1 MAKKLLALILLAVA
15 SSIFFYTLNK
25 KSNLKIRIIE
35 TTDVHG
41 SIYPYDF
48 IQNQETNNSLAAVYT
63 YVKEQ
68 RQNPDFET
76 VLLDN
81 GDILQG
87 QPVVYYSNFEAT
99 DREHICAQVMNF
111 MQYDA
116 ATVGNHD
123 IEAGH
128 PVYDKLNKEF
138 NFPWM
143 AANAINT
150 KTGKPYFKPYTI
162 LERSGVKIAVLGLI
176 TPAIPNWLPENIWS
190 GMEFEDMIL
199 TAKKWIK
206 IIKEKEKPD
215 IIIGLFHSGIDYTY
229 DNSTAETYKNENAT
243 QLVAKNVNGFDIVFG
258 GHDHQKYNF
267 TVKSPDGSDVLIMD
281 PRSYARCMAVVDIEL
296 NWNEEKNTWDKKIT
310 GQIID
315 TDTIVPDKVF
325 MKKFAGFFEETKE
338 YVNQEIGTFTKTI
351 ESKDALFGDSEFADL
366 IHTIQLKISKA
377 EISFTA
383 PLSYDSEI
391 KKGKVYVRDMFN
403 LYRFENLL
411 YTMRLS
417 GNEIKKYL
425 EYSANLWFNRMK
437 DENDHLLK
445 LKTTDEGNLHLASAY
460 YNFSSAAGIDYV
472 INLKAPE
479 GERVH
484 ILRLSSGKEF
494 DLNKEYLVAINS
506 YRGNGGGGH
515 LIKGAGIPKDKLS
528 ERVVHATDKDL
539 RYYMIKWIEEQKSI
553 TPLCDNNWTLIPEKW
568 YEKAKA
574 KDMNLL
580 FPED

>member
-1 MAKKLLALILLAVA
+1 MIKKLLILIILAVA
-15 SSIFFYTLNK
+15 SSLFFLTLNK
-25 KSNLKIRIIE
+25 KNKLKIRIIE

-41 SIYPYDF
+41 SIFPYDF
-48 IQNQETNNSLAAVYT
+48 IKNEKTDHSLANVYT

-68 RQNPDFET
+68 RKNSDLET
-76 VLLDN
+76 ILLDN

-116 ATVGNHD
+116 GTVGNHD

-128 PVYDKLNKEF
+128 PVYDKLSKEF
-138 NFPWM
+138 NFPWL

-150 KTGKPYFKPYTI
+150 KTGNPYFTPYTI
-162 LERSGVKIAVLGLI
+162 IERQGVKIAVLGLI

-190 GMEFEDMIL
+190 GIEFEDMIV
-199 TAKKWIK
+199 TSKKWIK
-206 IIKEKEKPD
+206 IIKEKEQPD

-243 QLVAKNVNGFDIVFG
+243 QLVPKNVDGFDVVFG

-296 NWNEEKNTWDKKIT
+296 SWNEEKNAWDKKIS

-315 TDTIVPDKVF
+315 TDTIIPDKSF
-325 MKKFAGFFEETKE
+325 INKFSDFFEETKK
-338 YVNQEIGTFTKTI
+338 YVNREIGTFTKTI
-351 ESKDALFGDSEFADL
+351 ASKDALFGDSEFADL

-391 KKGKVYVRDMFN
+391 KKGNIYVRDMFN
-403 LYRFENLL
+403 LYRYENLL

-417 GNEIKKYL
+417 GKEVKNYL
-425 EYSANLWFNRMK
+425 EYSVNLWFNRMQNK
-437 DENDHLLK
+437 NDHLLK
-445 LKTTDEGNLHLASAY
+445 LKENKEGNLHLASAY
-460 YNFSSAAGIDYV
+460 YNFSSAAGINYV
-472 INLKAPE
+472 VDLKAPE
-479 GERVH
+479 GERVR
-484 ILRLSSGKEF
+484 ILKLSSGKEF
-494 DLNKEYLVAINS
+494 DMNKEYLVAVNS

-515 LIKGAGIPKDKLS
+515 LIKGAGIPKDELS
-528 ERVVHATDKDL
+528 ERVVHSTDKDL
-539 RYYMIKWIEEQKSI
+539 RYYMIKWIEEQKTI
-553 TPLCDNNWTLIPEKW
+553 TPSCDHNWTLIPETW
-568 YEKAKA
+568 YQKAKV

-580 FPED
+580 FPEN

>member
-1 MAKKLLALILLAVA
+1 MAKKLLALIILALA
-15 SSIFFYTLNK
+15 SSLFFYNLNRK
-25 KSNLKIRIIE
+25 NNLKIRIIE

-41 SIYPYDF
+41 SIFPYDF
-48 IQNQETNNSLAAVYT
+48 IKNQETDHSLAAVYT

-76 VLLDN
+76 ILLDN

-116 ATVGNHD
+116 GTVGNHD

-150 KTGKPYFKPYTI
+150 KTGKPYFTPYTI
-162 LERSGVKIAVLGLI
+162 IERSGVKIAVLGLI

-190 GMEFEDMIL
+190 GMEFEDMIV

-206 IIKEKEKPD
+206 IIQEKEKPD

-243 QLVAKNVNGFDIVFG
+243 QLVPKNVDGFDVIFG

-267 TVKSPDGSDVLIMD
+267 TVKSPNGSDVLIMD
-281 PRSYARCMAVVDIEL
+281 PRSHARCMAVVDIEL
-296 NWNEEKNTWDKKIT
+296 SWSEEKKSWDKKIT

-315 TDTIVPDKVF
+315 TDTIIPDKSF
-325 MKKFAGFFEETKE
+325 INKFAGFFEETKK
-338 YVNQEIGTFTKTI
+338 YVNREIGSFTKTI

-366 IHTIQLKISKA
+366 IHTIQLQISKA

-417 GNEIKKYL
+417 GIEIKNYL
-425 EYSANLWFNRMK
+425 EYSVNLWFNRMK
-437 DENDHLLK
+437 GENDHLLK
-445 LKTTDEGNLHLASAY
+445 LKTTDEGDFRLASAY
-460 YNFSSAAGIDYV
+460 YNFSSAAGIDYTV
-472 INLKAPE
+472 DLKAPE

-484 ILRLSSGKEF
+484 ILQLSSGKEF

-515 LIKGAGIPKDKLS
+515 LIKGASIPKDKLS
-528 ERVVHATDKDL
+528 ERVVHATNKDL

-553 TPLCDNNWTLIPEKW
+553 TPLCDNNWTLIPDSW
-568 YEKAKA
+568 YQKAKA
-574 KDMNLL
+574 KDMEIL
-580 FPED
+580 FPEN

>member
-1 MAKKLLALILLAVA
+1 MAKKLLALIILALA
-15 SSIFFYTLNK
+15 SSLFFYNLNRK
-25 KSNLKIRIIE
+25 NNLKIRIIE

-48 IQNQETNNSLAAVYT
+48 IKNQETDHSLAAVYT

-68 RQNPDFET
+68 RQNPDIET
-76 VLLDN
+76 ILLDN

-116 ATVGNHD
+116 GTVGNHD

-128 PVYDKLNKEF
+128 PVYDKLDKEF

-150 KTGKPYFKPYTI
+150 KTGKPYFTPYTI
-162 LERSGVKIAVLGLI
+162 IKRNGVKIAVLGLI

-190 GMEFEDMIL
+190 GMEFEDMVA

-215 IIIGLFHSGIDYTY
+215 VIIGLFHSGIDYTY
-229 DNSTAETYKNENAT
+229 NNSTADTYKNENAT
-243 QLVAKNVNGFDIVFG
+243 QLVPKNVDGFDIVFG

-267 TVKSPDGSDVLIMD
+267 TVKSPNGSDVLIMD

-296 NWNEEKNTWDKKIT
+296 NWNEEKKSWDKKIS

-315 TDTIVPDKVF
+315 TDTIIPDETFV
-325 MKKFAGFFEETKE
+325 KKFNGFFEETKK
-338 YVNQEIGTFTKTI
+338 YVNREIGTFTKTI

-366 IHTIQLKISKA
+366 IHTIQQKISNT
-377 EISFTA
+377 EISFTS

-403 LYRFENLL
+403 LYRYENLL

-417 GNEIKKYL
+417 GKEIKNYL
-425 EYSANLWFNRMK
+425 EYSVDLWFNRMK

-445 LKTTDEGNLHLASAY
+445 LKTSDEGRMQLASAY
-460 YNFSSAAGIDYV
+460 YNFSSAAGIDYTV
-472 INLKAPE
+472 DLKAPK
-479 GERVH
+479 GARVH
-484 ILRLSSGKEF
+484 ILNLSSGKAF
-494 DLNKEYLVAINS
+494 DLNKDYLVAINS

-515 LIKGAGIPKDKLS
+515 LINGAGIPKDQLAQ
-528 ERVVHATDKDL
+528 RVVHSTDKDL
-539 RYYMIKWIEEQKSI
+539 RYYMIQWIEEQKSI
-553 TPLCDNNWTLIPEKW
+553 TPECDNNWTLIPDTW
-568 YEKAKA
+568 YQKAKV
-574 KDMNLL
+574 KDMEIL
-580 FPED
+580 FPEN